1 MTEPY
6 DPLPE
11 LIERA
16 EKRPDG
22 VSQLKDVARLALS
35 WHRPTLTWV
44 TDGVSRDPETG
55 EELWRAATVYACGV
69 GEFPCGYRQQ
79 LTAILGVVEEYQP

>member
-6 DPLPE
+6 DPLPD
-11 LIERA
+11 LIDRA

-22 VSQLKDVARLALS
+22 VSQLKDVARLALR
-35 WHRPTLTWV
+35 WHRPVLTWV
-44 TDGVSRDPETG
+44 TDGISKDPETG
-55 EELWRAATVYACGV
+55 EMLYKAATVCACGI

-79 LTAILGVVEEYQP
+79 LTIIFGVVEEYQP

>member
-6 DPLPE
+6 DPLPD

-22 VSQLKDVARLALS
+22 VDQLKAVARLALR
-35 WHRPTLTWV
+35 WHRPKLDWC
-44 TDGVSRDPETG
+44 TDGVAKDTATG
-55 EELWRAATVYACGV
+55 ELLWKVYTGCACGS
-69 GEFPCGYRQQ
+69 GQFPCSERRQI
-79 LTAILGVVEEYQP
+79 TAIFGVVEEEAA